1 MEPFTM
7 ITDTRNSTALPT
19 LMALCLGVG
28 AMFSVTTQ
36 AAEASPTMTSTPAS
50 AASLSSQQQAI
61 PLIAAF
67 MATSDMP
74 NLNTALNQG
83 LDAGLTIS
91 ETREVLVQLYAYV
104 GFPRSL
110 NALNELMTV
119 VQARKQRGLDDAPG
133 REPSRA
139 TPVGDELLAAGT
151 ANQTKISG
159 APVKGPVFEFAPV
172 INRFLQTHLFGDI
185 FERDNLDWQSR
196 ELATVGALA
205 ASPGVESQLRSHMAA
220 SLRVGLSAA
229 QLRQVTE
236 LLEKHVD
243 TQTAKR
249 ASAALTQA
257 LATAGK

>member
-1 MEPFTM
+1 MT
-7 ITDTRNSTALPT
+7 IDTRNNATLPT
-19 LMALCLGVG
+19 LMALCLGIG

-36 AAEASPTMTSTPAS
+36 ATEASQTMASKPAS
-50 AASLSSQQQAI
+50 AATLSRQQQTI

-91 ETREVLVQLYAYV
+91 ETREILVQLYAYV

-119 VQARKQRGLDDAPG
+119 VQARKKRGIEDAPG
-133 REPSRA
+133 REPSRP
-139 TPVGDELLAAGT
+139 TPIGDELLAAGT
-151 ANQTKISG
+151 ANQTRISG

-205 ASPGVESQLRSHMAA
+205 ATPGVEPQLRSHMAA
-220 SLRVGLSAA
+220 SLRVGLSPA
-229 QLRQVTE
+229 QLHEVTE
-236 LLEKHVD
+236 LLKKHGD
-243 TQTAKR
+243 AQTAER
-249 ASAALTQA
+249 ANTALAQA
-257 LATAGK
+257 LAASGK